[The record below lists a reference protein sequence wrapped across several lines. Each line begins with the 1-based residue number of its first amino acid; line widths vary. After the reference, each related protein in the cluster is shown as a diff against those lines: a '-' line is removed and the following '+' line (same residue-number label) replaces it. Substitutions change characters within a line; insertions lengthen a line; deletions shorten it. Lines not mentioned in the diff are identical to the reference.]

1 MWAHLP
7 DILPKPQ
14 IMSVIRQISASLLSH
29 YKTYKYLNLYKSN
42 TAMTRTLLFLYTHH
56 LFNTHSTEMQ
66 VSVSNWN
73 RNNNFVLEALIL
85 FTCCINKSTDKCIRE
100 SLSCDSVRCC
110 NVLCWMILDLN
121 AISKVCPHLLCRC
134 HCHFKHGKYS
144 GDCIRNW

>member
-14 IMSVIRQISASLLSH
+14 LMSVIRQISTSLLSH
-29 YKTYKYLNLYKSN
+29 YNTYKYLNLYKSN

-66 VSVSNWN
+66 ESVHNWN
-73 RNNNFVLEALIL
+73 SNNKFVLEALIL

-100 SLSCDSVRCC
+100 IVSCVCVRDC
-110 NVLCWMILDLN
+110 NVLCWMILHSN
-121 AISKVCPHLLCRC
+121 TISKVCRIC
-134 HCHFKHGKYS
+134 YVS
-144 GDCIRNW
+144 VIVTSNMANIVVVA